1 VSEQLYPLRL
11 VGRPV
16 ARVWGEQDTTG
27 LLGRNIVKDEPIGEV
42 WTAGD
47 WEAGDRVLD
56 GPLAGRTVA
65 ELLHELGDAPLLG
78 AARRTPAGR
87 FPLLVKWIGS
97 AKDLSIQVHPDAE
110 ASARIGEGAEPKT
123 ECWYI
128 LGAEPGAEIIFGLK
142 VGATA
147 DAVADGALDGSLEPM
162 MNRIQVKRGDAVF
175 VPSGMV
181 HAICAGVRLLEVQE
195 NSDTT
200 YRLYDYN
207 RPGLDGKPRQLH
219 VEQAHGSIKT
229 GRELPAL
236 GPSLAIRDGDC
247 ERRLR
252 VACKRFWTEEIE
264 IRGSAAVAVPG
275 HSFLFFSVLDGAG
288 AVSANGQTVPLG
300 RADSA
305 LLPASL
311 GCAEV
316 HAPEGLTVLAC
327 GVPDL
332 EKDIIAPLRAAGH
345 ADAEIA
351 GLGGNLF
358 GNDLLELLT

>member
-1 VSEQLYPLRL
+1 MSQALYPLRL
-11 VGRPV
+11 AGRPV
-16 ARVWGEQDTTG
+16 ARVWGEEDTTT
-27 LLGRNIVKDEPIGEV
+27 LLGRNIAVDQPIGEI

-47 WEAGDRVLD
+47 WEGGDEVLD
-56 GPLAGRTVA
+56 GPLAGQTVA
-65 ELLHELGDAPLLG
+65 RLLDRMGEAPILG
-78 AARRTPAGR
+78 AATRTPAGR

-110 ASARIGEGAEPKT
+110 AAARIGEGAEPKT

-128 LGAEPGAEIIFGLK
+128 LGAEPGAQIIFGLQ
-142 VGATA
+142 VGATP

-162 MNRIQVKRGDAVF
+162 MNRIQVQTGDAVF

-219 VEQAHGSIKT
+219 VEQARGSIKT
-229 GRELPAL
+229 GDTLAACN
-236 GPSLAIRDGDC
+236 PSLAIREGDC

-252 VACKRFWTEEIE
+252 VACRRFFTEEIE
-264 IRGSAAVAVPG
+264 VRGSTRLEVPE
-275 HSFLFFSVLDGAG
+275 HTFLFLSVLDGAG
-288 AVSANGQTVPLG
+288 AVAAGGQTVELN

-311 GCAEV
+311 GSAEIV
-316 HAPEGLTVLAC
+316 APLGLTCLAC

-332 EKDIIAPLRAAGH
+332 QKDVIAPLRAAGH

-351 GLGGNLF
+351 LLGGNLF
-358 GNDLLELLT
+358 GNDLREVLG